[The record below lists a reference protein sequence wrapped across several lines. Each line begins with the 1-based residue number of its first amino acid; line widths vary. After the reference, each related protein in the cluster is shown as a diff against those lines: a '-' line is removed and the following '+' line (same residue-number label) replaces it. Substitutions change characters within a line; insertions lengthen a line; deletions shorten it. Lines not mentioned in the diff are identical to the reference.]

1 MDVKGSKKTLVMRE
15 INEESVS
22 SLLEKRDALAD
33 CDVAVFVYDGS
44 NAASWNRTVDLLV
57 EVAAHG
63 EKYGFEVPCLLVAA
77 KDDLE
82 PDPICHQSSIQVCTD
97 MGVEAPFTVSMK
109 LGDIGNLFQRIV
121 DAAQQP
127 NLSVPETEAGKSN
140 KNYQCLVQ
148 RSLTIAAGKLN
159 PHTCS
164 PAQGLMLSE
173 GSVFFLMSI
182 IIWHFIVLNDSWIC
196 EVLVCPVFLVVVLW
210 CL

>member
-1 MDVKGSKKTLVMRE
+1 MELRHLKKF
-15 INEESVS
+15 
-22 SLLEKRDALAD
+22 A
-33 CDVAVFVYDGS
+33 
-44 NAASWNRTVDLLV
+44 
-57 EVAAHG
+57 
-63 EKYGFEVPCLLVAA
+63 
-77 KDDLE
+77 
-82 PDPICHQSSIQVCTD
+82 QVCAD

-109 LGDIGNLFQRIV
+109 LGDIGNLFRRIV
-121 DAAQQP
+121 DAVQRP
-127 NLSVPETEAGKSN
+127 HLSVPETEAGKSN

-196 EVLVCPVFLVVVLW
+196 KVLVCPVFLIAVLW